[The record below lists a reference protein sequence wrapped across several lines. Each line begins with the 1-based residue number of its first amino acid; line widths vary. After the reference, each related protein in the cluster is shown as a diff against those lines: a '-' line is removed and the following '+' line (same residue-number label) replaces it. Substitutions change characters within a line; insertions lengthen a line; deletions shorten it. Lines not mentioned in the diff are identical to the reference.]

1 MGIAKARKFI
11 IKVCR
16 YCDSSYILGIDG
28 VVGGCDSCLE
38 VRRKTDGRL
47 IYPSEM
53 KGVTYSS
60 IKSQLR

>member
-11 IKVCR
+11 LKTCR
-16 YCDSSYILGIDG
+16 YCDNDYILGIDG
-28 VVGGCDSCLE
+28 VVGGCDNCLE
-38 VRRKTDGRL
+38 TRRTIDGRL

-53 KGVTYSS
+53 KGITYSS